1 MSYYNDLITTIK
13 SRSST
18 KIIVSAIIPRPC
30 DFTVDPSEKR
40 VKNMNKELKKMCKSR
55 HLQFLHT
62 FRVFLYKNK
71 SIRAYLAVNDK
82 GLHLNLEGVLRLR
95 RFFLNTISHL
105 LLP

>member
-13 SRSST
+13 SISST

-30 DFTVDPSEKR
+30 DFTVDPS
-40 VKNMNKELKKMCKSR
+40 VKNMKKELKKMCKSR
-55 HLQFLHT
+55 HLQLLHT

-71 SIRAYLAVNDK
+71 PIRSYLAVNDK

-105 LLP
+105 LVP